1 MMQGLL
7 YGIRR
12 FPLDLKNSD
21 LFLLFLSIVL
31 AVSAITGVTFL
42 GDRLRLSIKQQAAV
56 VLAADVTLRS
66 TAPIGAKYL
75 SIATG
80 EELNTAETISF
91 LSMTLHDGNNVL
103 SSIKATTP
111 RYPLRGKLKL
121 VDFDGQ
127 ATGKSIGT
135 PMRGNVWVEQSL
147 INQLKLSKGDA
158 ITIGNE
164 RFAVSAILD
173 DFPDRNDGFLAFA
186 PTVIANIDDL
196 DAMGVI
202 QPGSRVVYRQLFSGG
217 EKQIETFV
225 NKLQDLPAEVRIQR
239 IENIGQQLGRTLD
252 RSNRF
257 FSLAGLVTIIIA
269 AIAAMI
275 SARRYAM
282 RHIFNC
288 SLMKIFG
295 ATQGFVLS
303 SLIGQLMLMTLLATL
318 LGVGV
323 GWLIQYIL
331 VDLIKGIIDS
341 DLPNPSLQPI
351 WIALLTSS
359 CLIIGT
365 VAPYLQQLRIS
376 QPIRVLRND
385 LKLNYKSSFFIN
397 AAAIF
402 ALVFFLSILFAD
414 FSLVSTIIIGLFLV
428 GLSLFCLGALMVKCC
443 SFFEN
448 QTGIGWKL
456 GLKNISKRRGE
467 SILHLVVFGLSLMAL
482 MVLTETRSDLI
493 NSWKQSLSEETPN
506 HFFFNIQGSQLDGI
520 ADFLSPRIG
529 QAIKFTPLIRGRLV
543 EVNSGSNQV
552 TDSGRMIEREANITW
567 YDQLPENN
575 SIVAGE
581 WWGKEGERIQ
591 AVSVDEGVAE
601 SLSIGVGD
609 QLTFNAG
616 GMDLEV
622 TVTSLRRIK
631 WETFQPNFI
640 FVLSPM
646 VASELPQ
653 SFITSINIPEENDQL
668 VDEFLSRFPTVTSID
683 LNSALNQ
690 IKTILNKASLAVQ
703 YMFLLALLAGTLT
716 LLATIFASA
725 DQRRYESALLHTI
738 GAKRSKIFQSIATE
752 FFAIGIGA
760 GLTAAIG
767 AVFISGFLSTQIFE
781 LNYSPNILVLTG
793 GLIFGAIC
801 IGCVGMLA
809 VREAVYAPPLL
820 TLRDP

>member
-1 MMQGLL
+1 MQGLL

-12 FPLDLKNSD
+12 FPLDLKTSD

-581 WWGKEGERIQ
+581 WWGKEGESMQ

-668 VDEFLSRFPTVTSID
+668 VDEFLSRYPTVTSID

-703 YMFLLALLAGTLT
+703 YMFLLALLAGALT

>member
-225 NKLQDLPAEVRIQR
+225 NKLQSLPAEVRIQR

-303 SLIGQLMLMTLLATL
+303 SLIGQLVLMTLLATL

-581 WWGKEGERIQ
+581 WWGKEGESMQ

-668 VDEFLSRFPTVTSID
+668 VDEFLSRYPTVTSID

-703 YMFLLALLAGTLT
+703 YMFLLALLAGALT

>member
-164 RFAVSAILD
+164 RFSVSAILD

-303 SLIGQLMLMTLLATL
+303 SLIGQLLLMTLLATL

-581 WWGKEGERIQ
+581 WWGKEGE
-591 AVSVDEGVAE
+591 AC
-601 SLSIGVGD
+601 
-609 QLTFNAG
+609 
-616 GMDLEV
+616 
-622 TVTSLRRIK
+622 RR
-631 WETFQPNFI
+631 
-640 FVLSPM
+640 
-646 VASELPQ
+646 
-653 SFITSINIPEENDQL
+653 
-668 VDEFLSRFPTVTSID
+668 FL
-683 LNSALNQ
+683 
-690 IKTILNKASLAVQ
+690 
-703 YMFLLALLAGTLT
+703 
-716 LLATIFASA
+716 
-725 DQRRYESALLHTI
+725 
-738 GAKRSKIFQSIATE
+738 
-752 FFAIGIGA
+752 
-760 GLTAAIG
+760 
-767 AVFISGFLSTQIFE
+767 
-781 LNYSPNILVLTG
+781 
-793 GLIFGAIC
+793 
-801 IGCVGMLA
+801 
-809 VREAVYAPPLL
+809 
-820 TLRDP
+820 

>member
-225 NKLQDLPAEVRIQR
+225 NKLQSLPAEVRIQR

-303 SLIGQLMLMTLLATL
+303 SLIGQLLLMTLLATL

-520 ADFLSPRIG
+520 ADFLGPRIG

-581 WWGKEGERIQ
+581 WWGKEGESMQ

-668 VDEFLSRFPTVTSID
+668 VDEFLSRYPTVTSID

-703 YMFLLALLAGTLT
+703 YMFLLALLAGALT

>member
-303 SLIGQLMLMTLLATL
+303 SLIGQLVLMTLLATL

-581 WWGKEGERIQ
+581 WWGKEGESMQ

-640 FVLSPM
+640 FVLPPM

-703 YMFLLALLAGTLT
+703 YMFLLALLAGALT

>member
-80 EELNTAETISF
+80 EGLNTAETISF

-121 VDFDGQ
+121 VDFDGH

-147 INQLKLSKGDA
+147 INQLKLSKGAA

-303 SLIGQLMLMTLLATL
+303 SLIGQLVLMTLLATL

-581 WWGKEGERIQ
+581 WWGKEGESMQ

-703 YMFLLALLAGTLT
+703 YMFLLALLAGALT

>member
-303 SLIGQLMLMTLLATL
+303 SLIGQLLLMTLLATL

-520 ADFLSPRIG
+520 ADFLGPRIG

-581 WWGKEGERIQ
+581 WWGKEGESMQ

-703 YMFLLALLAGTLT
+703 YMFLLALLAGALT

>member
-225 NKLQDLPAEVRIQR
+225 NKLQSLPAEVRIQR

-303 SLIGQLMLMTLLATL
+303 SLIGQLVLMTLLATL

-359 CLIIGT
+359 CLIVGT

-543 EVNSGSNQV
+543 EVNNGSNQV

-581 WWGKEGERIQ
+581 WWGKEGESMQ

-668 VDEFLSRFPTVTSID
+668 VDEFLSRYPTVTSID

-703 YMFLLALLAGTLT
+703 YMFLLALLAGALT

>member
-1 MMQGLL
+1 MMQGLR

-581 WWGKEGERIQ
+581 WWGKEGESMQ

-668 VDEFLSRFPTVTSID
+668 VDEFLSRYPTVTSID

>member
-12 FPLDLKNSD
+12 FPLDLKNSA

-164 RFAVSAILD
+164 RFSVSAILD

-225 NKLQDLPAEVRIQR
+225 NKLQYLPAEVRIQR

-581 WWGKEGERIQ
+581 WWGKEGESMQ

-616 GMDLEV
+616 GMDLDV

-631 WETFQPNFI
+631 WESFQPNFI

-668 VDEFLSRFPTVTSID
+668 VDEFLSRYPTVTSID

-767 AVFISGFLSTQIFE
+767 AVFISGFLSTQVFE
-781 LNYSPNILVLTG
+781 LNYSPNILVLTT

-801 IGCVGMLA
+801 IGCVGMIA

>member
-1 MMQGLL
+1 MQGLL

-225 NKLQDLPAEVRIQR
+225 NKLQSLPAEVRIQR

-303 SLIGQLMLMTLLATL
+303 SLIGQLVLMTLLATL

-543 EVNSGSNQV
+543 EVNNGSNQV

-581 WWGKEGERIQ
+581 WWGKEGESMQ

-668 VDEFLSRFPTVTSID
+668 VDEFLSRYPTVTSID

-703 YMFLLALLAGTLT
+703 YMFLLALLAGALT

>member
-1 MMQGLL
+1 M
-7 YGIRR
+7 
-12 FPLDLKNSD
+12 
-21 LFLLFLSIVL
+21 
-31 AVSAITGVTFL
+31 
-42 GDRLRLSIKQQAAV
+42 
-56 VLAADVTLRS
+56 
-66 TAPIGAKYL
+66 YL
-75 SIATG
+75 
-80 EELNTAETISF
+80 
-91 LSMTLHDGNNVL
+91 
-103 SSIKATTP
+103 
-111 RYPLRGKLKL
+111 
-121 VDFDGQ
+121 
-127 ATGKSIGT
+127 
-135 PMRGNVWVEQSL
+135 
-147 INQLKLSKGDA
+147 
-158 ITIGNE
+158 
-164 RFAVSAILD
+164 
-173 DFPDRNDGFLAFA
+173 
-186 PTVIANIDDL
+186 
-196 DAMGVI
+196 
-202 QPGSRVVYRQLFSGG
+202 
-217 EKQIETFV
+217 
-225 NKLQDLPAEVRIQR
+225 
-239 IENIGQQLGRTLD
+239 
-252 RSNRF
+252 SNRF

-303 SLIGQLMLMTLLATL
+303 SLIGQLLLMTLLATL

-543 EVNSGSNQV
+543 EVNNGSNQV

-581 WWGKEGERIQ
+581 WWGKEGESMQ

-631 WETFQPNFI
+631 WETFQPNYI
-640 FVLSPM
+640 FVLSHM
-646 VASELPQ
+646 
-653 SFITSINIPEENDQL
+653 
-668 VDEFLSRFPTVTSID
+668 
-683 LNSALNQ
+683 
-690 IKTILNKASLAVQ
+690 
-703 YMFLLALLAGTLT
+703 
-716 LLATIFASA
+716 
-725 DQRRYESALLHTI
+725 
-738 GAKRSKIFQSIATE
+738 
-752 FFAIGIGA
+752 
-760 GLTAAIG
+760 
-767 AVFISGFLSTQIFE
+767 
-781 LNYSPNILVLTG
+781 
-793 GLIFGAIC
+793 
-801 IGCVGMLA
+801 
-809 VREAVYAPPLL
+809 
-820 TLRDP
+820 

>member
-164 RFAVSAILD
+164 RFSVSAILD

-225 NKLQDLPAEVRIQR
+225 NKLQSLPAEVRIQR

-520 ADFLSPRIG
+520 ADFLSPRIS

-543 EVNSGSNQV
+543 EVSSGSNQV

-581 WWGKEGERIQ
+581 WWGKEGESMQ

-703 YMFLLALLAGTLT
+703 YMFRLALLAGALT

-752 FFAIGIGA
+752 FFSIGIGA

>member
-7 YGIRR
+7 YGIKR
-12 FPLDLKNSD
+12 FPVDLKNSD

-303 SLIGQLMLMTLLATL
+303 SLIGQLMLMTL
-318 LGVGV
+318 
-323 GWLIQYIL
+323 
-331 VDLIKGIIDS
+331 
-341 DLPNPSLQPI
+341 
-351 WIALLTSS
+351 
-359 CLIIGT
+359 
-365 VAPYLQQLRIS
+365 
-376 QPIRVLRND
+376 
-385 LKLNYKSSFFIN
+385 
-397 AAAIF
+397 
-402 ALVFFLSILFAD
+402 
-414 FSLVSTIIIGLFLV
+414 
-428 GLSLFCLGALMVKCC
+428 
-443 SFFEN
+443 
-448 QTGIGWKL
+448 
-456 GLKNISKRRGE
+456 
-467 SILHLVVFGLSLMAL
+467 
-482 MVLTETRSDLI
+482 
-493 NSWKQSLSEETPN
+493 
-506 HFFFNIQGSQLDGI
+506 
-520 ADFLSPRIG
+520 
-529 QAIKFTPLIRGRLV
+529 
-543 EVNSGSNQV
+543 
-552 TDSGRMIEREANITW
+552 
-567 YDQLPENN
+567 
-575 SIVAGE
+575 
-581 WWGKEGERIQ
+581 
-591 AVSVDEGVAE
+591 
-601 SLSIGVGD
+601 
-609 QLTFNAG
+609 
-616 GMDLEV
+616 
-622 TVTSLRRIK
+622 
-631 WETFQPNFI
+631 
-640 FVLSPM
+640 
-646 VASELPQ
+646 
-653 SFITSINIPEENDQL
+653 
-668 VDEFLSRFPTVTSID
+668 
-683 LNSALNQ
+683 
-690 IKTILNKASLAVQ
+690 
-703 YMFLLALLAGTLT
+703 
-716 LLATIFASA
+716 
-725 DQRRYESALLHTI
+725 
-738 GAKRSKIFQSIATE
+738 
-752 FFAIGIGA
+752 
-760 GLTAAIG
+760 
-767 AVFISGFLSTQIFE
+767 
-781 LNYSPNILVLTG
+781 
-793 GLIFGAIC
+793 
-801 IGCVGMLA
+801 
-809 VREAVYAPPLL
+809 
-820 TLRDP
+820 

>member
-543 EVNSGSNQV
+543 EVNNGSNQV

-581 WWGKEGERIQ
+581 WWGKEGESMQ

-703 YMFLLALLAGTLT
+703 YMFLLALLAGALT

>member
-158 ITIGNE
+158 ITIGNQ
-164 RFAVSAILD
+164 RFSVSAILD
-173 DFPDRNDGFLAFA
+173 DFPDRNDGFLTFA

-202 QPGSRVVYRQLFSGG
+202 QPGSRVVYRQLYSGN
-217 EKQIETFV
+217 EKQIENFV
-225 NKLQDLPAEVRIQR
+225 NKLQDLPAEIRIQR

-428 GLSLFCLGALMVKCC
+428 GISLFFLGALMVKCC

-616 GMDLEV
+616 GMDLDV

-631 WETFQPNFI
+631 WESFQPNFI

-653 SFITSINIPEENDQL
+653 SIITSINIPEENDQL
-668 VDEFLSRFPTVTSID
+668 VDEFLSRYPTVTSID

>member
-127 ATGKSIGT
+127 ATGKSIGS

-303 SLIGQLMLMTLLATL
+303 SLIGQLILMTLLATL

-359 CLIIGT
+359 CLIVGT

-402 ALVFFLSILFAD
+402 ALVFFLTILFAD

-581 WWGKEGERIQ
+581 WWGKEGESMQ

-631 WETFQPNFI
+631 WESFQPNFI

-668 VDEFLSRFPTVTSID
+668 VDEFLSRYPTVTSID

-703 YMFLLALLAGTLT
+703 YMFLLALLAGALT

-767 AVFISGFLSTQIFE
+767 SVFISGFLSTQIFE